1 MLVSLLSRVILFD
14 RIRIYINR
22 QRQLVEIERCLF
34 LCLIYM
40 VLKSLVTMKK
50 NIGRLSFDQDEL
62 LYMNQEAKQ
71 QRGVSSEKVVRFF
84 ASLIFGFIYVILTS

>member
-1 MLVSLLSRVILFD
+1 MNYRLIIS
-14 RIRIYINR
+14 Y
-22 QRQLVEIERCLF
+22 EITGEVF
-34 LCLIYM
+34 M
-40 VLKSLVTMKK
+40 
-50 NIGRLSFDQDEL
+50 QL

>member
-1 MLVSLLSRVILFD
+1 MFNIYGAEVSGN
-14 RIRIYINR
+14 Y
-22 QRQLVEIERCLF
+22 E
-34 LCLIYM
+34 
-40 VLKSLVTMKK
+40 KK
-50 NIGRLSFDQDEL
+50 IIGRLSFDQDEL